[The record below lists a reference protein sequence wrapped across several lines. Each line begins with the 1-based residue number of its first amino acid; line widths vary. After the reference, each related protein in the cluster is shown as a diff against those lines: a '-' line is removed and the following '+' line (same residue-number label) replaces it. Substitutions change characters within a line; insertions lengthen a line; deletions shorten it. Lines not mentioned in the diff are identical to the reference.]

1 MQPPLS
7 DEELVA
13 LYPHL
18 TPTERIE
25 LEVWH
30 RGWIHKMMHG
40 HVTKEEYDAA
50 IPPHSDPHHPGKQDK
65 KD

>member
-1 MQPPLS
+1 MQPPFN
-7 DEELVA
+7 DEELAA

-30 RGWIHKMMHG
+30 RGWIHKMMCG
-40 HVTKEEYDAA
+40 HVTKEE
-50 IPPHSDPHHPGKQDK
+50 
-65 KD
+65 